1 MSSEY
6 KARIDERESWLA
18 SMPDEPAGYPPEAG
32 GGASRP
38 QLLATAAL
46 VQGVVNQIDVPEE
59 GQRRSLQRVRAVW
72 AAREGDRPAERE
84 RGAGWGHT
92 LSGVLGVVFRFGRK
106 K

>member
-18 SMPDEPAGYPPEAG
+18 SVPEEPDS
-32 GGASRP
+32 GATRP

-46 VQGVVNQIDVPEE
+46 LQGIVNRIEVPEE
-59 GQRRSLQRVRAVW
+59 GRRRSLQRLRAVW
-72 AAREGDRPAERE
+72 ASREEERPGETA
-84 RGAGWGHT
+84 RGAGWSHT
-92 LSGVLGVVFRFGRK
+92 LSGVLGVVFRLGRK